1 MTITE
6 IYSELNS
13 GNYAVVEAEI
23 IELNRLYRKGD
34 SPITDP
40 EYDKL
45 LDAFKVVMP
54 SSKIFDSG
62 VIEDDVDPDR
72 AESLKYPMYSL
83 DKEKFIVD
91 IHKWLKNKGLPLS
104 TILIC
109 TAKYDGISI
118 LKDEWNQEAWS
129 RGDGLVGETMHTHY
143 ARIGDKAIPMKIFSI
158 GELLFPKHEFATH
171 TFLKNDGTPYKNARN
186 MMGGLKNS
194 DTISDDLQYVHH
206 VRYGFATED
215 FTMNKSE
222 ELDFISTHIR
232 PVPYRK
238 FRADE
243 LDTDELTELFIE
255 WGVIYDLDGLVF
267 DIDDKDIRKK
277 LGRESNNNPAYA
289 RAFKNPDWA
298 TKTETGLRC
307 SNEYPTGIE
316 WNISKNAYFAPV
328 VLLDPFDVDGVTVS
342 RATGNNAKF
351 IKDNNIGGNCR
362 ITCIRSGSVI
372 PKIIDV
378 VKAGVVKLPTVCPHC
393 DSTLVW
399 NKSGVHIM
407 CPNKDCPEVKFLK
420 LAFFF
425 LKFKIDGFAE
435 KTIRKIFDAGYDTVG
450 KILSMSISDI
460 EVLDGMAKSSATKIL
475 KGFDEKIKNTSFEY
489 IGHASGCFEN
499 LGSKKLKKIYDGIQ
513 ELYPKS
519 QSVAYLK
526 EDMKK
531 SQFNML
537 SKLLKHDDNRKK
549 IFDVLLDING
559 MSDKSVE
566 YFLDGIVNF
575 SYFIEGL
582 PITIEEEKVASLND
596 FDYTPQDF
604 KGRSFVFTG
613 VRDEELKNF
622 IIACGGDVKDSVSK
636 TTTDLVAKTDDTSS
650 AKAQKAIAFGAKV
663 WQIDKLKEFF
673 K

>member
-1 MTITE
+1 MKLTE
-6 IYSELNS
+6 IYKELDN
-13 GNYAVVEAEI
+13 GNYSVVENEI
-23 IELNRLYRKGD
+23 KKLNKKYRDGI
-34 SPITDP
+34 PEITDP

-45 LDAFKVVMP
+45 IETFKFLCP
-54 SSKIFDSG
+54 DSDIFKSG
-62 VIEDDVDPDR
+62 VIEDVVNPDR
-72 AESLKYPMYSL
+72 AEKLKYPMYSL

-118 LKDEWNQEAWS
+118 LKDEWDQEAWS
-129 RGDGLVGETMHTHY
+129 RGDGLIGETMHMHY
-143 ARIGDKAIPMKIFSI
+143 ARICDNANPMKIFSI

-171 TFLKNDGTPYKNARN
+171 TFLKSDGTPYKNARN
-186 MMGGLKNS
+186 MMAGLKNS

-232 PVPYRK
+232 PIPYRK

-243 LDTDELTELFIE
+243 LDTDELTDLFIE

-267 DIDDKDIRKK
+267 DIDDKDTRKL

-298 TKTETGLRC
+298 TKTETPLRITNNC
-307 SNEYPTGIE
+307 PDGIE
-316 WNISKNAYFAPV
+316 WSISKNGYFAPV
-328 VLLDPFDVDGVTVS
+328 VLLDPFDVEGVTVR
-342 RATGNNAKF
+342 RATGYNAKF
-351 IKDNNIGGNCR
+351 IKDNNIGGDCR

-378 VKAGVVKLPTVCPHC
+378 VKAGVVNLPTICPHC
-393 DSTLVW
+393 GTTLVW

-425 LKFKIDGFAE
+425 VKFKIDGFAE
-435 KTIRKIFDAGYDTVG
+435 KSIRKFFDAGYDTVG
-450 KILSMSISDI
+450 KILSMSIDDI
-460 EVLDGMAKSSATKIL
+460 SALDGMAKSSATKIL
-475 KGFDEKIKNTSFEY
+475 KGFDEKIKNVSFEL

-499 LGSKKLKKIYDGIQ
+499 LGSKKLKKLYDGIQ
-513 ELYPKS
+513 ELDPKS
-519 QSVAYLK
+519 QSVSYLK

-531 SQFNML
+531 SQFKML

-582 PITIEEEKVASLND
+582 PITIEEEKIASLND
-596 FDYTPQDF
+596 FDYAPQDF
-604 KGRSFVFTG
+604 TGRIFLFTG
-613 VRDEELKNF
+613 TRDEELKKF
-622 IIACGGDVKDSVSK
+622 IEASGGEVKSSISSK
-636 TTTDLVAKTDDTSS
+636 TTDVIAKDTTTP
-650 AKAQKAIAFGAKV
+650 KAQKASSWATI
-663 WQIDKLKEFF
+663 WQIDDFKESLK
-673 K
+673 

>member
-1 MTITE
+1 MILQE
-6 IYSELNS
+6 IYTELNN
-13 GNYAVVEAEI
+13 GNYSVVENEI
-23 IELNRLYRKGD
+23 KKLNKKYRDGI
-34 SPITDP
+34 PEITDP

-62 VIEDDVDPDR
+62 VIENEVNPDR
-72 AESLKYPMYSL
+72 AEKLKYPMYSL
-83 DKEKFIVD
+83 DKEKFVVD

-104 TILIC
+104 TMLVI

-118 LKDEWNQEAWS
+118 LKDEWDQEAWS
-129 RGDGLVGETMHTHY
+129 RGDGLIGETMHMHY
-143 ARIGDKAIPMKIFSI
+143 VRIGDKATPMKVFTI

-186 MMGGLKNS
+186 MMAGLKNS

-243 LDTDELTELFIE
+243 LDTDELTDLFVE

-267 DIDDKDIRKK
+267 DIDDKDIRKR

-298 TKTETGLRC
+298 TKTETDLRC
-307 SNEYPTGIE
+307 TKEHPTGIE
-316 WNISKNAYFAPV
+316 WNISKNGAIKPV
-328 VLLDPFDVDGVTVS
+328 VLLTPFDVEGVTIR
-342 RATGNNAKF
+342 RATGYNARF
-351 IKDNNIGGNCR
+351 IQDNQIGVGSKLEV
-362 ITCIRSGSVI
+362 IRSGAVI
-372 PKIIDV
+372 PKIV
-378 VKAGVVKLPTVCPHC
+378 GVVQFGNVELPTECPHC
-393 DSTLVW
+393 QTTLEWNDSKVDLVCT
-399 NKSGVHIM
+399 NE
-407 CPNKDCPEVKFLK
+407 DCPEVKFLK

-425 LKFKIDGFAE
+425 IKFKIDGFAE

-450 KILSMSISDI
+450 KVLSLNVADI

-475 KGFDEKIKNTSFEY
+475 KGFDEKIKTVQFENFA
-489 IGHASGCFEN
+489 HASGVFEN

-513 ELYPKS
+513 ELDPKS

-531 SQFNML
+531 SEFKML
-537 SKLLKHDDNRKK
+537 SKLLKHDENRQK
-549 IFDVLLDING
+549 IFDALLDIDG
-559 MSDKSVE
+559 MSDKSIN
-566 YFLDGIVNF
+566 YFLDGIIKF

-582 PITIEEEKVASLND
+582 PITIEEEKIASLDD
-596 FDYTPQDF
+596 FDYAPQDF
-604 KGRSFVFTG
+604 TGRIFLFTG
-613 VRDEELKNF
+613 TRDEELKKF
-622 IIACGGDVKDSVSK
+622 IEAANGEVKSSLSSK
-636 TTTDLVAKTDDTSS
+636 TTDVIAKDITTP
-650 AKAQKAIAFGAKV
+650 KAQKCANGGAKL
-663 WQIDKLKEFF
+663 WQIDDFKATLK
-673 K
+673 